1 MPCCLCESHTDIK
14 NCNHNK
20 PIQILYLLSNAGRET
35 TERGARDD
43 RIWGERRPNL
53 GRGTTASGTA
63 FAIKSGIW
71 IFCLAPNVF
80 YRAGIIPHQDERWG
94 WIRLLVESSK
104 DKLASRHSTL
114 FNNTHAGNRS
124 ISAISICCRHTPIG
138 A

>member
-1 MPCCLCESHTDIK
+1 MPCCLCERHTEIK

-63 FAIKSGIW
+63 FAIKSGLAVPYDSTMSDGTEVLVGFVFTDTPVDPSRGNVTFPGIW
-71 IFCLAPNVF
+71 TG
-80 YRAGIIPHQDERWG
+80 R
-94 WIRLLVESSK
+94 IRLSK
-104 DKLASRHSTL
+104 LPSTVTAAAKTSGL
-114 FNNTHAGNRS
+114 FVWEA
-124 ISAISICCRHTPIG
+124 
-138 A
+138 